1 MQDHE
6 ICDAVHKHRRVQF
19 WYRGGLRKA
28 EPYAYGVGDGGRPL
42 LRAYQVSGHSH
53 SAAQGWK
60 LFHVEEI
67 REFTTLDEQFEGPRE
82 GYMRNDPTMTKI
94 YCEL

>member
-1 MQDHE
+1 MEEHE
-6 ICDAVHKHRRVQF
+6 ICDAIHKRQRVRFQ
-19 WYRGGLRKA
+19 YRGGVRTV
-28 EPYAYGVGDGGRPL
+28 EPYAYGVGDGGHPL
-42 LRAYQVSGHSH
+42 LRAYQVSGYSR
-53 SAAQGWK
+53 SRERGWK

-67 REFTTLDEQFEGPRE
+67 SDFTVLEETFEAPRE